1 MGGSPSH
8 KSLLSVFPTQ
18 PPFTIQV
25 SRCEGRS
32 STTAVRPEPAR
43 SQKLEGVRPCTLAI
57 SLLGSSP
64 LRPESWG
71 HSFAALLF
79 GIDAAL
85 RTNATLLLDDDF
97 WDGLRGRG
105 ESPRAS
111 ASASVSAKPSAVTVA
126 TTSAAGIMSAA
137 SREERWPWRVL
148 SFNRSSQAGAL
159 GLGGLTRVG
168 FGEEGAPDVSPATL
182 AREARQLMNARGR
195 AALQQLDK
203 LARLGLGLSF
213 DRCVRERQCRH
224 HYHVHTAMR
233 SCAGGYY
240 CHAHLPGAWHRATS
254 SATFRRAL
262 EDGMKRT
269 GWLHAHA
276 RSNDGSGG
284 RDRPISIVWHLRT
297 GDAVTAV
304 KEGSLLALN
313 HTVSRQLPHRR
324 AVHTVLTADEA
335 QLRVGWPALS
345 AFCRAPSSVEAD
357 VALMAGA
364 DVLVTGGSSFG
375 MAAAAIA
382 PIGQLHLFLPP
393 KEAYWGGGR
402 PPIRDSSAFQSYFMP
417 RNTVPLDYE
426 ARPLSEY
433 VPKLEAMLR
442 ALDEGRRPAAAE
454 AWQHAGEP
462 WLWDMRQKRI

>member
-1 MGGSPSH
+1 
-8 KSLLSVFPTQ
+8 
-18 PPFTIQV
+18 
-25 SRCEGRS
+25 
-32 STTAVRPEPAR
+32 
-43 SQKLEGVRPCTLAI
+43 
-57 SLLGSSP
+57 
-64 LRPESWG
+64 
-71 HSFAALLF
+71 
-79 GIDAAL
+79 
-85 RTNATLLLDDDF
+85 
-97 WDGLRGRG
+97 
-105 ESPRAS
+105 
-111 ASASVSAKPSAVTVA
+111 
-126 TTSAAGIMSAA
+126 
-137 SREERWPWRVL
+137 
-148 SFNRSSQAGAL
+148 
-159 GLGGLTRVG
+159 
-168 FGEEGAPDVSPATL
+168 
-182 AREARQLMNARGR
+182 
-195 AALQQLDK
+195 
-203 LARLGLGLSF
+203 
-213 DRCVRERQCRH
+213 
-224 HYHVHTAMR
+224 
-233 SCAGGYY
+233 
-240 CHAHLPGAWHRATS
+240 
-254 SATFRRAL
+254 
-262 EDGMKRT
+262 MKRT